1 MKMKRLQIH
10 IIKRLEETNDLFD
23 ELKKSIAELKDLII
37 QQQRN
42 SL

>member
-23 ELKKSIAELKDLII
+23 ERKKSIAELKV
-37 QQQRN
+37 
-42 SL
+42 